1 MIKTLRTNVRK
12 ISSKGTSLGMAESH
26 HSQGYCQVGEM
37 EVIFPKGYILGS
49 LDKSQSISIQAQ
61 STS

>member
-1 MIKTLRTNVRK
+1 MIKTLRTNVRR
-12 ISSKGTSLGMAESH
+12 INSERYFMTESH
-26 HSQGYCQVGEM
+26 HSQGCCQMVEM
-37 EVIFPKGYILGS
+37 EVISPKDYILGS